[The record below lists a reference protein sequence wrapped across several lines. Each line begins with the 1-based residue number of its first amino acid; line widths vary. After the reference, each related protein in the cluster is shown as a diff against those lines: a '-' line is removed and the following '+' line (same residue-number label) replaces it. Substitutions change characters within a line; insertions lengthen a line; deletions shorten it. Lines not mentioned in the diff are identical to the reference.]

1 MWHWRIQT
9 HVHLPLNRYPLTEN
23 RTVQVTE
30 HSSQARYRL
39 RTEAA
44 QGGGSA
50 ARVYMCM
57 LSYAQTTQYV
67 AGGYIY
73 IVSVI

>member
-9 HVHLPLNRYPLTEN
+9 HARLPLNTCALTEN
-23 RTVQVTE
+23 HIVQVTE

-44 QGGGSA
+44 QGGGSP

-57 LSYAQTTQYV
+57 LSYAQTTL
-67 AGGYIY
+67 
-73 IVSVI
+73 